1 MKNKEIQDLTRE
13 EIDLL
18 TNFHPNKR
26 SATEEEF
33 ELIRQ
38 RVSELEAT
46 NEEIDMKKIL
56 KELNLE
62 DIAIATE
69 SDFDKWDK
77 RPEVI
82 FKNMD
87 NNKQEKLTVF
97 AKIKELEFESEKI
110 DFDKLLKELNLKN
123 VLKISV
129 EDSDN
134 PNNKKCILIQDYD
147 NGINPHK

>member
-1 MKNKEIQDLTRE
+1 MEDLTRE

-18 TNFHPNKR
+18 TNRHPDKR
-26 SATEEEF
+26 SATEKEF

-38 RVSELEAT
+38 RVSELEA
-46 NEEIDMKKIL
+46 NNGEIDMKKIL

-69 SDFDKWDK
+69 SNFEKWDK
-77 RPEVI
+77 QPEVI

-97 AKIKELEFESEKI
+97 AKIKELEFDIEKI
-110 DFDKLLKELNLKN
+110 DFDNLLEGLNLKN
-123 VLKISV
+123 VVKVSV
-129 EDSDN
+129 EDSNN
-134 PNNKKCILIQDYD
+134 PNNKKYILIHDSD
-147 NGINPHK
+147 NEENPDK